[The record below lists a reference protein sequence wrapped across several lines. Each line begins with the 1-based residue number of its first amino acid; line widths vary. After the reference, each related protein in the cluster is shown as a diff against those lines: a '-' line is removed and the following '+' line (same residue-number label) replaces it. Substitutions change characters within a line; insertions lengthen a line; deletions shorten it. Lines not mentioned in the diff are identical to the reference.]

1 MLWLTFEFKSVLAI
15 TFLCVFHVTKA
26 QIFLVRLLLS
36 IVFCN
41 GDQHDMGETEINPRG
56 PFN

>member
-41 GDQHDMGETEINPRG
+41 GDQHLVSEIILKLK
-56 PFN
+56 